1 MTLLVSPEHVFT
13 RHFVLK
19 RNFVQQEAAQKPMTR
34 QEVSLAAFHKQHRMV
49 RPKQRPETYCLTR
62 TRIVQVAH
70 TTALELQSNN
80 SAKLTQLSGEN
91 AQLNHQ
97 FAGGKL

>member
-1 MTLLVSPEHVFT
+1 MTCLVSPEHVFT
-13 RHFVLK
+13 HHFVLK

-34 QEVSLAAFHKQHRMV
+34 QEVSLAAFYKQHGMV
-49 RPKQRPETYCLTR
+49 RPKQRPGTYYLTR

-70 TTALELQSNN
+70 TITPARRSNN
-80 SAKLTQLSGEN
+80 SAKLTQLSSEN